1 MASGSVPT
9 FAFEQALDN
18 GLTAK
23 ELIPPGTPVR
33 WLVLQARTTAA
44 DPQPMRVM
52 VAIQFG
58 NGQKLYYPTPV
69 VFQELLQEGT
79 CEPHNTGLLVTVA
92 PQAGLILSATG
103 GSH

>member
-9 FAFEQALDN
+9 FAFERALDN
-18 GLTAK
+18 GLTAQ

-44 DPQPMRVM
+44 DPKAVSVM
-52 VAIQFG
+52 VAVQFG
-58 NGQKLYYPTPV
+58 NGQPLWYPTPV
-69 VFQELLQEGT
+69 TFQELLQEGS
-79 CEPHNTGLLVTVA
+79 CEAHNTGVTVTVA
-92 PQAGLILSATG
+92 PQAGVILSATG